1 MRFIITHYDIDN
13 DIVYL
18 ITDLIKKSCQSMYLR
33 LIYSNT
39 ENVVISMIGFSTPTI
54 LYDLINLYIHTS
66 SYQQEVTRTRN
77 FIAYRD
83 INVRLY
89 YFKPLIKLGTLT
101 RSTKVIASITH

>member
-1 MRFIITHYDIDN
+1 
-13 DIVYL
+13 
-18 ITDLIKKSCQSMYLR
+18 
-33 LIYSNT
+33 
-39 ENVVISMIGFSTPTI
+39 MIGFSTPTI